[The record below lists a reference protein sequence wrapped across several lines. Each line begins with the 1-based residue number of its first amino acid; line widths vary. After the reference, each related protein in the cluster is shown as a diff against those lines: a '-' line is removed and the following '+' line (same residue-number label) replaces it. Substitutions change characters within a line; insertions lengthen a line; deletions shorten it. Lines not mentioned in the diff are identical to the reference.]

1 VPFTQCNGVVQ
12 SEFTAHSILKYRRP
26 PNVED
31 VRDNYTGFV
40 KDRTFL
46 VGNLERYIFKPQLA
60 YSFYP
65 TEGVWTYFVRRVLFF
80 GMIASLILWLY
91 LAVRKRRIELSTQ
104 PR

>member
-1 VPFTQCNGVVQ
+1 M
-12 SEFTAHSILKYRRP
+12 
-26 PNVED
+26 ED
-31 VRDNYTGFV
+31 VRENYTGFV

-46 VGNLERYIFKPQLA
+46 VGNLERYLFQPQLA